1 METKQIIIDTFANNN
16 LQITNTQAEKLT
28 AYYALLI
35 EYNQK
40 YNLTNITEAHEVASK
55 HFADSALGSTLLKQ
69 GATVLDI
76 GCGAGF
82 PSIPLA
88 ILRPDANFVMIDSV
102 NKKINF
108 INTVIQKLNLSNCR
122 AYHTRAQEFCIKPN
136 RENFDYVVARA
147 LAPLNILLELCIP
160 FIKQNGTMLAY
171 KSQNYN
177 NEIIDS
183 QNALTKLFAK
193 VEKINSFNLIHIN
206 NNEKEILSRCILEIK
221 KQKPT
226 PLVYPRLKNLI
237 KNNPL

>member
-1 METKQIIIDTFANNN
+1 METIQIIIDAFANNN
-16 LQITNTQAEKLT
+16 LKITDDQAKKLNQF
-28 AYYALLI
+28 YALLV
-35 EYNQK
+35 EHNQK

-55 HFADSALGSTLLKQ
+55 HFVDSALG
-69 GATVLDI
+69 GALIKNGASALDI

-88 ILRPDANFVMIDSV
+88 ILRPDVNFVMIDSV

-108 INTVIQKLNLSNCR
+108 INTVIQELKLSNCR

-136 RENFDYVVARA
+136 RESFDYVIARA

-160 FIKQNGTMLAY
+160 FIKLNGTMLAY

-177 NEIIDS
+177 NEIEYS
-183 QNALTKLFAK
+183 QNAFSKLFAK
-193 VEKINSFNLIHIN
+193 VEKINTIDLIHIN
-206 NNEKEILSRCILEIK
+206 NGQKEIFSRCILEIK

-226 PLVYPRLKNLI
+226 PNMYPRLKNLI